1 MADKKGQKQQD
12 EMVFEKVLQIKRIT
26 KVTTGGKKLS
36 FSALVVVGNGKGKVG
51 FALAKAGEVV
61 GAIRKALMKA
71 KRDMIYLPIKGNTI
85 PHDVVGEF
93 GASKVVMKPASRGT
107 GIIAGEVVRA
117 LCEAAGVQD
126 ILTKSLKSN
135 RPVNLLKA
143 ALDGFSKMRTAPAWE
158 RGKVSPAEA
167 EAPADQDS
175 DTQEKEE
182 KKVES

>member
-1 MADKKGQKQQD
+1 MADKKEQKQD
-12 EMVFEKVLQIKRIT
+12 EIVFEKVLQIKRIT

-36 FSALVVVGNGKGKVG
+36 FSALVVVGNGKGKIG

-71 KRDMIYLPIKGNTI
+71 KREMVYLPIKGNTI

-93 GASKVVMKPASRGT
+93 SSAKVVMKPASRGT

-117 LCEAAGVQD
+117 ICEAAGIQD

-143 ALDGFSKMRTAPAWE
+143 ALDGFSKMRLVPAWE
-158 RGKVSPAEA
+158 IGKVDVNDESVENK
-167 EAPADQDS
+167 ED
-175 DTQEKEE
+175 DTDAKKETE
-182 KKVES
+182 TVES